1 MLTNFLLFHCVTE
14 QYQSKPVTFKITL
27 IPTQLPL
34 GIQEDSL
41 SLSLLWQGNICTL
54 LFSGFSSLCNRLPSL
69 LYTLLFLL
77 TYPAVQKNSCSQG
90 RKIFLAKLI
99 IFFPRKFRVRTEKKS
114 QRIFHD
120 NFWFCSVVLGFWG
133 VVCFCFVFGFFSP
146 LDTENWYTSTFF
158 YYFRY
163 IFGFFLS
170 FHGLD
175 MGFQKVMQKCI
186 LVNSP
191 VFTCISNS
199 LKILQSL
206 ECY

>member
-34 GIQEDSL
+34 GIQEDCL
-41 SLSLLWQGNICTL
+41 SLSLLWQGSICTL
-54 LFSGFSSLCNRLPSL
+54 FFSGFSSLCNRLPSL

-133 VVCFCFVFGFFSP
+133 VVCFCFVFGFFP
-146 LDTENWYTSTFF
+146 PWILKTGILLHFFIILGTFLDFF
-158 YYFRY
+158 CLFMVLTWD
-163 IFGFFLS
+163 F
-170 FHGLD
+170 
-175 MGFQKVMQKCI
+175 KK
-186 LVNSP
+186 
-191 VFTCISNS
+191 
-199 LKILQSL
+199 
-206 ECY
+206 